1 MGGQPVAGR
10 RDGDGLGRSVLS
22 AISVA
27 CEDKEKP
34 IVSVAILFMSSLFY
48 ISV

>member
-1 MGGQPVAGR
+1 MGGQPVTGW
-10 RDGDGLGRSVLS
+10 RDGDGLDRSVLS
-22 AISVA
+22 ATSVA

-34 IVSVAILFMSSLFY
+34 IVSISILFMSSLFY